1 MHRSRNHFA
10 PLLACLAAAWTL
22 AACGDAPTMAT
33 SFAQQAGGRT
43 WVAVAEPAGMP
54 DARTWLPYVAPADAR
69 RVRTLVAE
77 AVKLRR
83 DGQLEAG
90 LQLEGQARLAAAQF
104 LAHDP
109 PSARMTSVLMA
120 VREWETRAEDRLRAG
135 RYPGL
140 DSTLAVVSAGRS
152 AAEAALDRGDAR
164 AAASLLAG
172 AGETA
177 RGYAPVRVA
186 LRLVERA
193 EQRIDAEAAPTPDL
207 RRARLLL
214 RTAREAMATGDE
226 TRAMKRAWYAQQ
238 IVDAHD
244 AGIPNSLR

>member
-10 PLLACLAAAWTL
+10 ALLAALGAAWTV

-54 DARTWLPYVAPADAR
+54 DTRTWLPWVAPADGR
-69 RVRTLVAE
+69 RIRTLVAE
-77 AVKLRR
+77 AAKLRR
-83 DGQLEAG
+83 AGQLEAG
-90 LQLEGQARLAAAQF
+90 LHLEAQARLAAAQF

-109 PSARMTSVLMA
+109 PPAPMTSALMA
-120 VREWETRAEDRLRAG
+120 VREWETRAADRLRAG
-135 RYPGL
+135 QYPGL
-140 DSTLAVVSAGRS
+140 DSTLAVVSAGRA

-164 AAASLLAG
+164 AAAGLLAG

-177 RGYAPVRVA
+177 RDYAPVRVA

-226 TRAMKRAWYAQQ
+226 MRAMKRAWYAQQ

-244 AGIPNSLR
+244 GGGSEPSR

>member
-1 MHRSRNHFA
+1 MHSSRRHFA
-10 PLLACLAAAWTL
+10 PLLAPLAAAWMA
-22 AACGDAPTMAT
+22 AACGDAPTQAT

-69 RVRTLVAE
+69 RIRSLVAD
-77 AVKLRR
+77 AAKLRR
-83 DGQLEAG
+83 GGELEAG
-90 LQLEGQARLAAAQF
+90 LVMEAQARLAAAQY

-109 PSARMTSVLMA
+109 PPAPMTAALLA
-120 VREWETRAEDRLRAG
+120 VREWETRAGDRLRAG
-135 RYPGL
+135 QYPGL
-140 DSTLAVVSAGRS
+140 DSTLAVVASGRA
-152 AAEAALDRGDAR
+152 AAEAALDRGDTR
-164 AAASLLAG
+164 AAAGLLAD

-177 RGYAPVRVA
+177 RGYSPVRVA

-193 EQRIDAEAAPTPDL
+193 EQRIDADPSPSPDL
-207 RRARLLL
+207 RRARRLL
-214 RTAREAMATGDE
+214 RTAREAMAMGDE

-244 AGIPNSLR
+244 AGTADSLR